1 MPPKSKPPVPP
12 KEEWLKL
19 PQGDRIAVIGHRAYV
34 GGAAPGIWFTLGKRQ
49 FHFLVSEGLRP
60 HHRFLDIACGS
71 LRLGQFL
78 IPYLNRGRYYG
89 LEAEPALVEAGLR
102 EELFYDLAAKRR
114 PTFGYGYDFDFGF
127 APGFEFAIAQSLFTH
142 LNADDIALCLRNL
155 ATIATG
161 ESTLYFTFFEGG
173 GGDANPE
180 GGSDS
185 HRNWRYSFA
194 EIEQIASAAGW
205 AATYIGDWGHERG
218 QMMVKARLAS

>member
-1 MPPKSKPPVPP
+1 MRRPERPSDKPS
-12 KEEWLKL
+12 KEEWIKL
-19 PQGDRIAVIGHRAYV
+19 PQRDRIAVIGHRAYV

-78 IPYLNRGRYYG
+78 IPYLNPGRYYG

-102 EELFYDLAAKRR
+102 EELFYDVAKIRR
-114 PTFGYGYDFDFGF
+114 PRFGYGYDFNFGF
-127 APGFEFAIAQSLFTH
+127 VPGFEFAIAQSLFTH
-142 LNADDIALCLRNL
+142 LNAADIALCLRNL
-155 ATIATG
+155 ADVAG
-161 ESTLYFTFFEGG
+161 PESTLYFTFFEGSG
-173 GGDANPE
+173 AEANPE

-194 EIEQIASAAGW
+194 DIDGIAAAAGW
-205 AATYIGDWGHERG
+205 TATYIGDWGHERG
-218 QMMVKARLAS
+218 QMMVKARL